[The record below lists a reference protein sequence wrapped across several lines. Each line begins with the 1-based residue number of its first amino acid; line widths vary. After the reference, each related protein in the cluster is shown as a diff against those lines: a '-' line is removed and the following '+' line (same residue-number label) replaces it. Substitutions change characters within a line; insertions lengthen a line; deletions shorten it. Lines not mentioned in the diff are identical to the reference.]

1 MDEVGTRSVEG
12 RCLGMH
18 IVRDGGGC
26 AKSECADRTSG
37 GSTSHVGVDQNDDGG
52 EAASLMSKHLIE
64 AFSPMTSRYLIS
76 GRYCMMLRNSKK
88 I

>member
-1 MDEVGTRSVEG
+1 MHEVGTRSVEG

-26 AKSECADRTSG
+26 ARSECADRTSG

-52 EAASLMSKHLIE
+52 GAASLIE
-64 AFSPMTSRYLIS
+64 ADSSNKRPILHDA
-76 GRYCMMLRNSKK
+76 GK
-88 I
+88 